1 MTPAINLLK
10 KKKISHVLRQYQ
22 HDPNCQSYGM
32 EAAEALGMDPKQVF
46 KTLLFSVNGEARNLA
61 VAIIPVDE
69 KLNLKQAAKAM
80 KAKKADMADP
90 DIAQKVT
97 GYIVGGI
104 SPLGQKK
111 ALPTFIDSSAEAQET
126 ILISGGKRGLDI
138 ELAPQ
143 DLIVVTRGVYCQLT
157 A

>member
-10 KKKISHVLRQYQ
+10 KKKIAHTLRQYQ
-22 HDPNCQSYGM
+22 HDPNCDSYGM
-32 EAAEALGMDPKQVF
+32 EAAEALDMDPGQVY
-46 KTLLFSVNGEARNLA
+46 KTLLFCVNGEPRSLA
-61 VAIIPVDE
+61 VAIIPVDS

-90 DIAQKVT
+90 AIAQKTT

-111 ALPTFIDSSAEAQET
+111 ALPTFIDSTAEPQQT
-126 ILISGGKRGLDI
+126 ILVSGGKRGLDI

-143 DLIVVTRGVYCQLT
+143 DVASLTRGQFVALT
-157 A
+157 G

>member
-10 KKKISHVLRQYQ
+10 KKKIGHTIRQYQ

-32 EAAEALGMDPKQVF
+32 EAAEALGMDPKQVY
-46 KTLLFSVNGEARNLA
+46 KTLLFCVNGEARNLA
-61 VAIIPVDE
+61 VAIIPVDA

-80 KAKKADMADP
+80 QAKKADMADP
-90 DIAQKVT
+90 AIAQKTT

-111 ALPTFIDSSAEAQET
+111 ALPTFIDSTAEPQKT
-126 ILISGGKRGLDI
+126 VLVSGGKRGLDI
-138 ELAPQ
+138 ELSPQ
-143 DLIVVTRGVYCQLT
+143 DLANLTRGRFSELT
-157 A
+157 G